1 MESSNSIKSLVGDY
15 GSNSSSGSGR
25 SSRSISG
32 VDHILEDI
40 VQALDSWTQR
50 ILVLETDL
58 QRNENIKRNISDCL
72 QRQVLDG
79 LIKQEDAK
87 EFEYILDLWT
97 NLHRAYICK
106 QIGVD
111 FADQEVLSYLLELF
125 SLKQISKKFVIH
137 VALESLCRVKQ
148 EEHCE
153 SM

>member
-15 GSNSSSGSGR
+15 DSSSSSSSR

-58 QRNENIKRNISDCL
+58 QRNINIKRNISDCL
-72 QRQVLDG
+72 QRHVLDG

-87 EFEYILDLWT
+87 EFEYVLDLWT
-97 NLHRAYICK
+97 SLHRAYVCK
-106 QIGVD
+106 QIGAD
-111 FADQEVLSYLLELF
+111 FADQEVLSCLLELF
-125 SLKQISKKFVIH
+125 SLKQISKKFVIR
-137 VALESLCRVKQ
+137 VALELCRVKQ
-148 EEHCE
+148 ED
-153 SM
+153 